1 MKSCQCKRQRAA
13 VAIFFSLIASPAFA
27 LVNLVSGGTFSPS
40 TGWVGGWGDTWDG
53 PGTNTWGMAGTPVSS
68 YGDYSKYQTISGLT
82 VGAVYELNFKA
93 HNWSSSSL
101 KYSLFGVDS
110 TVTVPSFTVLSPRT
124 FTNLIGPVL
133 YTATSTSTIL
143 RFTSLG
149 SADSAVAIDDVTL
162 YYYGPG
168 GPSASDTQAALAITA
183 NRLRASY
190 NKISAASHFPTSN
203 TYDCNLFDAKGMCV
217 SAGGRYTYA
226 EGPHSHSTAGVVV
239 LGYKVSPSI
248 RIGGF
253 LDQSV
258 NNDAPTGI
266 QISNKNPMMGAFV
279 YWNQNPNEL
288 GYQVK
293 LANTY
298 QDKDLTLTRDVL
310 GTSESGTGK
319 TGLMTQSYVG
329 ELSYAFMYKEN
340 TLVRPYFGLRYTSIN
355 QDAYTETGVTTP
367 LTYSKLKDETIAA
380 LMGVKLKH
388 QLTEKTTLT
397 GSLGIEQDIDHKVG
411 NFEATGL
418 SGLTSENFSGGTR
431 HNTRALASL
440 GAYYSIAKSQRLS
453 GEVMFQQLPFQNSMG
468 GTVYANYMIGF

>member
-1 MKSCQCKRQRAA
+1 MKFVSNKISLLAFSSLISSSA
-13 VAIFFSLIASPAFA
+13 VAATYTYVGRWQIQEGPAWSTAGLGQTNGRQAAAIKFGGSASDYVISTVSSDPTAINFKAYYVGWGVGRTLLDDNRASTGLYNCGSIGCSYSAWISDRRVDEFNYAF
-27 LVNLVSGGTFSPS
+27 LVNL
-40 TGWVGGWGDTWDG
+40 
-53 PGTNTWGMAGTPVSS
+53 
-68 YGDYSKYQTISGLT
+68 
-82 VGAVYELNFKA
+82 
-93 HNWSSSSL
+93 
-101 KYSLFGVDS
+101 
-110 TVTVPSFTVLSPRT
+110 
-124 FTNLIGPVL
+124 
-133 YTATSTSTIL
+133 
-143 RFTSLG
+143 
-149 SADSAVAIDDVTL
+149 
-162 YYYGPG
+162 
-168 GPSASDTQAALAITA
+168 GPSATDTQAALAITA

-203 TYDCNLFDAKGMCV
+203 TYDCNLFDARGMCV

-226 EGPHSHSTAGVVV
+226 EGPHSHSTAGVVI

-258 NNDAPTGI
+258 SNDAPTGI

-298 QDKDLTLTRDVL
+298 QDKDLTLTRDAVS
-310 GTSESGTGK
+310 TSESGTGK

-367 LTYSKLKDETIAA
+367 LTYNKLKDETTAA
-380 LMGVKLKH
+380 LMGVKVKH

-397 GSLGIEQDIDHKVG
+397 GSLGVEQDIDHKVG
-411 NFEATGL
+411 NFVATGL

-431 HNTRALASL
+431 HNTRSLASF

-453 GEVMFQQLPFQNSMG
+453 GEVMFQQLPFQNSIG